1 MKGIWIGCDGLEK
14 HEDVM
19 GLNKS
24 CSISGGTNG
33 GSAELKGDV
42 IVYLYVTQALGVDIV
57 VR

>member
-1 MKGIWIGCDGLEK
+1 MDRLNGLGKHGLEQIF
-14 HEDVM
+14 
-19 GLNKS
+19 

-33 GSAELKGDV
+33 GSAELKGGV